1 MADVSGRL
9 RILTIAY
16 RKKDFNSFLKE
27 VLKKMKNL
35 TVEDAAKAIGKTP
48 QFVRV
53 GLQQQRLPFGTAV
66 KMPGGRWSY
75 SISSELLKQY
85 AGEEVERVDS

>member
-1 MADVSGRL
+1 
-9 RILTIAY
+9 
-16 RKKDFNSFLKE
+16 
-27 VLKKMKNL
+27 MKNL

-75 SISSELLKQY
+75 SISGKLLKQY
-85 AGEEVERVDS
+85 TGEEVKGNNG